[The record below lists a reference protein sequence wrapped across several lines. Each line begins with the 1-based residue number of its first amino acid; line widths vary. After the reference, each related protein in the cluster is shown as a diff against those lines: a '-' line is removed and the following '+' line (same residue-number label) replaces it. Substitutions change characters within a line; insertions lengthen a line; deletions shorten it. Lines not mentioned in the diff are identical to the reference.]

1 MPLTKKGSKILSSMR
16 AQYGGKKGEQVFY
29 ASINKGKIK
38 GAEKSTKRAEGGPVG
53 GRYPLPIVPI
63 YDPVPGRESSSSLV
77 PLKTTKGILPRRP
90 YGENLPERA
99 RGGRAEPEKSESPGP
114 PENFYRPS
122 EQTWVYPE
130 YKPLERL
137 SEPIPMKSRYYRAR
151 GGRVSAYRAEG
162 GDVKPLPIA
171 REAVSIVPP
180 SDPDVERLRHVL
192 QGYKGL
198 PSTYRSPWNQPMGKA
213 RGGHIDTQ
221 RLTAMM
227 SHMRDRAVNK
237 AAGGYIVGERGPE
250 YFMPDHSGTIIP
262 HHELDRL
269 ARKYGGRI
277 SNKRKR

>member
-63 YDPVPGRESSSSLV
+63 YDPVPGRESSSSIV

-151 GGRVSAYRAEG
+151 GGRVDAHE
-162 GDVKPLPIA
+162 A
-171 REAVSIVPP
+171 REM
-180 SDPDVERLRHVL
+180 
-192 QGYKGL
+192 Q
-198 PSTYRSPWNQPMGKA
+198 
-213 RGGHIDTQ
+213 
-221 RLTAMM
+221 MM
-227 SHMRDRAVNK
+227 REMMQMHPGMAE
-237 AAGGYIVGERGPE
+237 GGYIVGERGPE
-250 YFMPDHSGTIIP
+250 MFMPDQPGTVIP
-262 HHELDRL
+262 HHELIRL
-269 ARKYGGRI
+269 ARKYGGHV
-277 SNKRKR
+277 SNKRRR

>member
-1 MPLTKKGSKILSSMR
+1 VPLTKKGSKILSSMR

-151 GGRVSAYRAEG
+151 GGRVDAHE
-162 GDVKPLPIA
+162 A
-171 REAVSIVPP
+171 REMQMMREMMQMHPGMA
-180 SDPDVERLRHVL
+180 
-192 QGYKGL
+192 KG
-198 PSTYRSPWNQPMGKA
+198 G
-213 RGGHIDTQ
+213 
-221 RLTAMM
+221 
-227 SHMRDRAVNK
+227 
-237 AAGGYIVGERGPE
+237 AAGNGAYMVGERGPE
-250 YFMPDHSGTIIP
+250 MFMPDRPGTIIP
-262 HHELDRL
+262 HHELTRL
-269 ARKYGGRI
+269 ARKYGGHVGSYMRARGGSVTAPASGSSPI
-277 SNKRKR
+277 APTTACAGSIRPPPAPT

>member
-1 MPLTKKGSKILSSMR
+1 MPLTAKGKKILSHMR
-16 AQYGGKKGEQVFY
+16 QTYKGEGGEKKAKSVFY
-29 ASINKGKIK
+29 ASINAGKIK
-38 GAEKSTKRAEGGPVG
+38 GAEKRQGGGKVLPQSLLPENPSPPISP
-53 GRYPLPIVPI
+53 YPW
-63 YDPVPGRESSSSLV
+63 LV
-77 PLKTTKGILPRRP
+77 PPPHPPL
-90 YGENLPERA
+90 
-99 RGGRAEPEKSESPGP
+99 SPG
-114 PENFYRPS
+114 
-122 EQTWVYPE
+122 
-130 YKPLERL
+130 KPGEKL
-137 SEPIPMKSRYYRAR
+137 KAR
-151 GGRVSAYRAEG
+151 GGRVCPTCGGTHAAGDPHEQREKQLIGELAAMNRHRAEG

-180 SDPDVERLRHVL
+180 TDPDVERLRHVL

-227 SHMRDRAVNK
+227 SHMRDRAVHK